1 MTEETKRDLQR
12 VFDIIDIFESE
23 GIAKHFMTDIQ
34 PIETLEERASENTEH
49 IRNFKSQIMTL
60 KYKIE
65 QWAKAYE
72 SMNSKEDTK

>member
-1 MTEETKRDLQR
+1 MTSETKQDLQR

-23 GIAKHFMTDIQ
+23 GIVKHFMTDIQ
-34 PIETLEERASENTEH
+34 PVETLEERVAENTEH

-72 SMNSKEDTK
+72 SVHSEGDAK